1 MLIKLRKKVTP
12 QSFPRPD
19 EIERYID
26 LRIPLPSKLIV
37 ILAILLALLLVLIP
51 YKTKSMVTERQKCKV
66 YSRICG
72 YYSSTDGWNPGKA
85 SEWKARVPFSFPSED
100 TLNKNKS
107 NI

>member
-26 LRIPLPSKLIV
+26 LRIPLPSKFIV

-51 YKTKSMVTERQKCKV
+51 YKTKSMVTERQRCLI
-66 YSRICG
+66 YSRVVG
-72 YYSSTDGWNPGKA
+72 YLSPVNQWNKGKA
-85 SEWKARVPFSFPSED
+85 AEYKDRKTFDKSLD
-100 TLNKNKS
+100 YNKNEIS
-107 NI
+107 IS